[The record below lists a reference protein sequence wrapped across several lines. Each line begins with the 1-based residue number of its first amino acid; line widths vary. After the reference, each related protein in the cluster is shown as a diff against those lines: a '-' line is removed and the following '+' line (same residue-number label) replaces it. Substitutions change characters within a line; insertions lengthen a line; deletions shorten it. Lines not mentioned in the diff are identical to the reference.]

1 MIRRPPRSTR
11 TDTLFPYPT
20 LFRSDGTF
28 SSGVSQGLD
37 QIECSAVE
45 VVDEDIDGRR
55 IQVAQIGSARIE
67 LITPT
72 TFDEVMQHG
81 LCAFDP
87 ADVRRRRA
95 GVGPY
100 LLENFAFD
108 RPAHHPHEELAQTVC
123 GQMITDPAPPHG
135 KH

>member
-11 TDTLFPYPT
+11 TDTLFPYTT
-20 LFRSDGTF
+20 LFRSF
-28 SSGVSQGLD
+28 SSVVSQGLD

-67 LITPT
+67 LITHT

-87 ADVRRRRA
+87 ADVRRRSD

-100 LLENFAFD
+100 LIENFAFD
-108 RPAHHPHEELAQTVC
+108 RTAHHPDEELAQIVRKSTRLNSS
-123 GQMITDPAPPHG
+123 H
-135 KH
+135 

>member
-11 TDTLFPYPT
+11 TDTLFPYTT
-20 LFRSDGTF
+20 LFRSF
-28 SSGVSQGLD
+28 SSVVSQGLD

-67 LITPT
+67 LITHT

-87 ADVRRRRA
+87 ADVRRRRD
-95 GVGPY
+95 G
-100 LLENFAFD
+100 D
-108 RPAHHPHEELAQTVC
+108 RKSTRLNSSH
-123 GQMITDPAPPHG
+123 
-135 KH
+135 

>member
-11 TDTLFPYPT
+11 TDTLFPYTT
-20 LFRSDGTF
+20 LFRSF
-28 SSGVSQGLD
+28 SSVVSQGLD

-67 LITPT
+67 LITHT

-87 ADVRRRRA
+87 ADVRSRRH
-95 GVGPY
+95 GVGPS
-100 LLENFAFD
+100 LIETFSFD
-108 RPAHHPHEELAQTVC
+108 RPAPPPDAELATLAC
-123 GQMITDPAPPHG
+123 AAPTYTPH
-135 KH
+135 